1 MKQLGLL
8 CVALVSAFLLTGL
21 LLSACA
27 GPGFY
32 VQAVSGHL
40 AMMRER
46 EPIADILTSGGTD
59 PQLAEK
65 LLRAREI
72 RAFATDRLGLPDN
85 GSYSQFVSTGRDAVT
100 WNVVAAPELS
110 LEPRRWCFVV
120 SGCVP
125 YRGYFSHEDALRF
138 AERLEKRGLDVA
150 LSPATAYSTLGWFE
164 DPLLDTML
172 RYDDE
177 QLAAVIFHELA
188 HQQLYLSGDTAFS
201 ESYASFVEEIGVTLW
216 LRSAGRP
223 GKLLQWRTQRQAAA
237 DFDAL
242 LLQARTD
249 LSELY
254 AGADEVSRK
263 RASKAAIFAQLE
275 ADYRALVEERWDGR
289 DFFAGWFSG
298 RLNNARLALFT
309 SYRGGVC
316 AFATLY
322 RETGEDVLQFHARA
336 AEQAAQ
342 PADARREWLQQPC
355 RVVASQSDL

>member
-1 MKQLGLL
+1 MKQLGRI
-8 CVALVSAFLLTGL
+8 CTALASTLLLTGL
-21 LLSACA
+21 LVSACA

-40 AMMRER
+40 AMMRKR
-46 EPIADILTSGGTD
+46 EPIADILASDRAD

-65 LLRAREI
+65 LLQARAIRE
-72 RAFATDRLGLPDN
+72 FASARLGLPDN
-85 GSYSQFVSTGRDAVT
+85 ASYSQFVSTGREAAT

-125 YRGYFSHEDALRF
+125 YRGYFSREDALRF
-138 AERLEKRGLDVA
+138 AERLENRGLDVA
-150 LSPATAYSTLGWFE
+150 LSPATAYSTLGWFD

-172 RYDDE
+172 RYDEE

-188 HQQLYLSGDTAFS
+188 HQQLYLRGDTAFS

-223 GKLLQWRTQRQAAA
+223 GSLPGWRAQRQAAA

-242 LLQARTD
+242 LLQARAA
-249 LSELY
+249 LAELY
-254 AGADEVSRK
+254 AGNDDVGRK
-263 RASKAAIFAQLE
+263 RESKAAVFAQLE

-289 DFFAGWFSG
+289 DFFAGWFAG
-298 RLNNARLALFT
+298 ELNNARLALVT

-316 AFATLY
+316 AFARLY
-322 RETGEDVLQFHARA
+322 REAGEDMSRFHARA

-342 PADARREWLQQPC
+342 RADDRREWLQQPC
-355 RVVASQSDL
+355 PVVASQSDL